1 LLFVQAFNHTAE
13 YDRAISDYF
22 RRQYSA
28 GQSQLTLRYG
38 MNPHQ
43 KPAQLF
49 TDMTELPLTGK
60 TVQRWT
66 VTVEVEVWNE
76 FSPETCSTVYRHDTV
91 TTNR

>member
-1 LLFVQAFNHTAE
+1 
-13 YDRAISDYF
+13 
-22 RRQYSA
+22 
-28 GQSQLTLRYG
+28 

-49 TDMTELPLTGK
+49 TDMTQLPLTGK

-66 VTVEVEVWNE
+66 VTVDVEVWNE
-76 FSPETCSTVYRHDTV
+76 SSPEACSTVYRHDTV